1 VTKPIEKKGIKNYIV
16 YTVLGKDITN
26 TDIKRRFSEFYTL
39 REKFREKWPG
49 IYIPGIPPKK
59 VINNTDQKII
69 QKRVKILNS
78 FLFRIC
84 NIPYFYNSEEI
95 KIFISGLTDVSKDLN
110 KIKKPKEEE
119 IVQIYKDTFID
130 YYEAYDL
137 IIGKG
142 KIMEF
147 KNYLKSFQNY
157 IKVKLFL
164 YNIILNYLYRISNQ
178 IYLNL

>member
-1 VTKPIEKKGIKNYIV
+1 M
-16 YTVLGKDITN
+16 
-26 TDIKRRFSEFYTL
+26 
-39 REKFREKWPG
+39 
-49 IYIPGIPPKK
+49 
-59 VINNTDQKII
+59 
-69 QKRVKILNS
+69 NS

-95 KIFISGLTDVSKDLN
+95 KIFISGLMDVSKDLN

-157 IKVKLFL
+157 IKVKLIL

-178 IYLNL
+178 IYMNL

>member
-1 VTKPIEKKGIKNYIV
+1 
-16 YTVLGKDITN
+16 
-26 TDIKRRFSEFYTL
+26 
-39 REKFREKWPG
+39 
-49 IYIPGIPPKK
+49 
-59 VINNTDQKII
+59 
-69 QKRVKILNS
+69 LNS

-119 IVQIYKDTFID
+119 IVQICKDTFID

-137 IIGKG
+137 IIEKG

-157 IKVKLFL
+157 IKVKLI
-164 YNIILNYLYRISNQ
+164 YII
-178 IYLNL
+178 